1 MCFFLIKLSP
11 AYLTTQ
17 LYRKFKYSF
26 HLIIFDCMPRKRR
39 GAFKTAQEA
48 SAEMGRKAAYSF
60 PTKAEFNKF
69 MYGYLGKEKFKEFKR
84 EHKRKK
90 REKNK

>member
-1 MCFFLIKLSP
+1 
-11 AYLTTQ
+11 
-17 LYRKFKYSF
+17 
-26 HLIIFDCMPRKRR
+26 MPRKRR

-69 MYGYLGKEKFKEFKR
+69 MYGYLGKEKFKEFMR
-84 EHKRKK
+84 ENKARKK
-90 REKNK
+90 RRKK